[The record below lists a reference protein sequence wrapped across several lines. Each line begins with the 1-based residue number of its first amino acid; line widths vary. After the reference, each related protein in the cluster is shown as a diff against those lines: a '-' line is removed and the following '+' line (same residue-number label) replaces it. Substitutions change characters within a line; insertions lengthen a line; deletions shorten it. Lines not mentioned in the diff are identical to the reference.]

1 MVDVDMKP
9 AAAAADTTTTSSGPK
24 KDPITPKEL
33 VLVLLRHNLQLI
45 VRSVIHLEP
54 RFAARAV
61 RTVSST
67 RKLCHL
73 HPDVLAR
80 VVEEGTEKGGFRPA
94 AKAKE

>member
-9 AAAAADTTTTSSGPK
+9 AAAAADITTTSTAPK

-80 VVEEGTEKGGFRPA
+80 VVEEGTEKGEYGPA
-94 AKAKE
+94 AEANK